1 MADVPDTEYDNNV
14 IKLNFCI
21 QFQQIYTILPQFNNQ
36 GSIYQNHL
44 WLLHEIFYL
53 VQLLGELAML
63 SLF

>member
-44 WLLHEIFYL
+44 
-53 VQLLGELAML
+53 
-63 SLF
+63 